1 MKMINLCKLDME
13 KYKCVADT
21 IVTDEVIITE
31 ERIEHIRERHPN
43 DYERY
48 CAYIPEIIR
57 EPDYIIGANKAS
69 TAVVMREIEENGEKF
84 KLILRL
90 KVENDPAD
98 YKNSVISFWKIGDT
112 TWRKLVKN
120 KPVLYKRE

>member
-1 MKMINLCKLDME
+1 MINLCKLDME

>member
-21 IVTDEVIITE
+21 IITDEVIITE

-57 EPDYIIGANKAS
+57 EPDYIIEDS
-69 TAVVMREIEENGEKF
+69 RPHTALVMKHFEEAGEHF
-84 KLILRL
+84 RLTLRL
-90 KVENDPAD
+90 VTVSDRPD
-98 YKNSVISFWKIGDT
+98 YKNSVITFLKVREKEWN
-112 TWRKLVKN
+112 RLLKN
-120 KPVLYKRE
+120 KRILYRKE